1 MQSYEIFASYNFK
14 FIVMAKYSSKKGVV
28 SKAPYELY
36 MGLTDLRNILNMIP
50 QNKREGVIADYD
62 SIHAKIQ
69 GFDIGVRIIERTP
82 YSQIVLKDDGA
93 PFAFTVALNFEPALS
108 ASQTIFSIDVDADL
122 NFMMKTLLGSKI
134 KDALD
139 KVVDGLVDA
148 SNGRTPE
155 GFDAS
160 KFGR

>member
-1 MQSYEIFASYNFK
+1 
-14 FIVMAKYSSKKGVV
+14 MAKYSSKKGTVN
-28 SKAPYELY
+28 KAPYELY
-36 MGLTDLRNILNMIP
+36 MAVTDLRNILQVIP
-50 QNKREGVIADYD
+50 ADKREGVTVDFD
-62 SIHAKIQ
+62 SIHAKVQ

-82 YSQIVLKDDGA
+82 YSRIVLKDDGA
-93 PFAFTVALNFEPALS
+93 PFSFTVNVNFDS
-108 ASQTIFSIDVDADL
+108 APVSTQTVFSLDVDADL

-148 SNGRTPE
+148 SNGKMPD

-160 KFGR
+160 KFGF

>member
-1 MQSYEIFASYNFK
+1 
-14 FIVMAKYSSKKGVV
+14 MAKYSSKKGTVN
-28 SKAPYELY
+28 KAPYELY
-36 MGLTDLRNILNMIP
+36 MAVTDLRNILQVIP
-50 QNKREGVIADYD
+50 ADKRAGVTADFD
-62 SIHAKIQ
+62 SIHAKVQ

-82 YSQIVLKDDGA
+82 YSRIVLKDDGA
-93 PFAFTVALNFEPALS
+93 PFSFTVNVNFDS
-108 ASQTIFSIDVDADL
+108 APVSTQTIFSLDVDADL

-148 SNGRTPE
+148 SNGKMPD

-160 KFGR
+160 KFGF

>member
-1 MQSYEIFASYNFK
+1 
-14 FIVMAKYSSKKGVV
+14 MAKYSSKKGTVN
-28 SKAPYELY
+28 KAPYELY
-36 MGLTDLRNILNMIP
+36 MAVTDLRNILQVIP
-50 QNKREGVIADYD
+50 ADKREGVTADFD
-62 SIHAKIQ
+62 SIHAKVQ

-82 YSQIVLKDDGA
+82 YSRLVLKDDGA
-93 PFAFTVALNFEPALS
+93 PFSFTVNVNFDS
-108 ASQTIFSIDVDADL
+108 APVSTQTIFSLDVDADL

-148 SNGRTPE
+148 SNGKMPD

-160 KFGR
+160 KFGF

>member
-1 MQSYEIFASYNFK
+1 
-14 FIVMAKYSSKKGVV
+14 MAKYSSKKGTVN
-28 SKAPYELY
+28 KAPYELY
-36 MGLTDLRNILNMIP
+36 MAVTDLRNILQVIP
-50 QNKREGVIADYD
+50 ADKREGVTADFD
-62 SIHAKIQ
+62 SIHAKVQ

-82 YSQIVLKDDGA
+82 YSRIVLKDDGA
-93 PFAFTVALNFEPALS
+93 PFSFTVNVNFES
-108 ASQTIFSIDVDADL
+108 APVSTQTVFSLDVDADL

-148 SNGRTPE
+148 SNGKMPD

-160 KFGR
+160 KFGL